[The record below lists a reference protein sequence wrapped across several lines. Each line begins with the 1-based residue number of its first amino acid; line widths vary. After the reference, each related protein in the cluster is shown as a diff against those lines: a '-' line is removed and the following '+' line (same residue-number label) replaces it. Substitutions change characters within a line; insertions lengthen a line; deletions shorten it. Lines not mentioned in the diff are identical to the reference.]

1 MEGCSFWCFSDIF
14 EESTF
19 LPQPFTG
26 SFGLMNIYGIPKPS
40 YWAFYL
46 LKLLGDKRY
55 ILPTTHEDVEFA
67 AFRSEDEIQL
77 LVYHQSYVMQEVLRI
92 TAGNRAADSVL
103 PDRFIRKSRT

>member
-1 MEGCSFWCFSDIF
+1 MNPTCTAPLHDTTQSSSYIVKHVMDCQYLMEGCSFWCFSDIF

-46 LKLLGDKRY
+46 LKLLGDERY
-55 ILPTTHEDVEFA
+55 ILPTT
-67 AFRSEDEIQL
+67 
-77 LVYHQSYVMQEVLRI
+77 
-92 TAGNRAADSVL
+92 T
-103 PDRFIRKSRT
+103 